1 MQSTLT
7 IAVLAGLGGMLGWG
21 AADFFAKKTIDKIG
35 AIASLVWAHIF
46 GTTILAVAV
55 LYRAFILGHE
65 VTIPGN
71 LQEWG
76 GLVFFG
82 FLQAIVYLLVYIG
95 FGKGKLAVLNPVFA
109 SYSGLAALLSITVL
123 GEVLSSQLLIGI
135 AVIYAGIILLN
146 LDTEALLKRRLKI
159 LSPGLIEVAAASVLA
174 AVWTVMW
181 ANFVGDKDGITYAL
195 FMYMFMTVAAILI
208 AWQQK
213 SNLTEAKPGVWKFLV
228 LIGLGEIIAYSAIT
242 VGFSQTNHTSIV
254 AILSGSFS
262 LPTIVLAYIFL
273 KERLTETQI
282 VGALAL
288 LAGIALVS
296 LN

>member
-1 MQSTLT
+1 MQNTLT

-46 GTTILAVAV
+46 GTAILGLAV
-55 LYRAFILGHE
+55 LYRALILGHE
-65 VTIPGN
+65 ATLPN
-71 LQEWG
+71 APREWG
-76 GLVFFG
+76 ALVFFG
-82 FLQAIVYLLVYIG
+82 FLQAVVYLLVYIG

-109 SYSGLAALLSITVL
+109 SYSGLAALLSITIL
-123 GEVLSSQLLIGI
+123 GEVLSSQLLTGI

-181 ANFVGDKDGITYAL
+181 ASFVGDKDGITYAL
-195 FMYMFMTVAAILI
+195 FMYMFMTVAALLI

-213 SNLTEAKPGVWKFLV
+213 TNLTDAKPGVWKFLV

-242 VGFSQTNHTSIV
+242 IGFSQTNHTSIV

-282 VGALAL
+282 VGAMAL

-296 LN
+296 LT